1 MRLNEMVFTYTH
13 KRICTFTNHVNF
25 SLTTTSDSRRNNDE
39 APSPR
44 QVTRSSRTWSSV
56 VSQEINQR
64 KNTSCFIRCKA
75 GTRYQPGTP
84 SPG

>member
-1 MRLNEMVFTYTH
+1 MVFTYTH

-44 QVTRSSRTWSSV
+44 QVTRSSRTWSFV
-56 VSQEINQR
+56 VSQEIKERILLVLLDVKQVP
-64 KNTSCFIRCKA
+64 